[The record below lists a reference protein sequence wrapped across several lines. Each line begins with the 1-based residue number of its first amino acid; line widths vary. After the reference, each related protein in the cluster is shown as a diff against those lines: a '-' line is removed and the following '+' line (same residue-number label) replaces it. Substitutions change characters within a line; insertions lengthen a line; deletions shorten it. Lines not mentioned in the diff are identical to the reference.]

1 MKQPQPDPKNDMA
14 CVIDI
19 AVFAYNE
26 AANIS
31 NLIADVAKQTV
42 FARPDVDI
50 RLLIL
55 ANGCTDD
62 TVPVAIAARDKLD
75 ASLVPRIEVMNF
87 ERGGKSRTMHHFIHE
102 CSRRHADLLGFMD
115 ADIRLPETDTLERM
129 IEQMLT
135 RPSLQTFT
143 SRPVKDIE
151 YDSEGSSLIS
161 RVIAAGG
168 GGLSDYRNAICGQ
181 LFMMRSAMAR
191 QIGLPDGLPVEDGFM
206 RAMMLTDLL
215 SAPEDLERI
224 DGDPEVYHIYESI
237 RGIPELIRHQ
247 TRIVIGSVVN
257 EVLYTKISQS
267 TSTQEEAHT
276 LLMSASTD
284 ANWLGRVLKESL
296 PRFPYGYVP
305 FPYLFWRLRAYPDSG
320 KTGLKSRLMLFLGFG
335 LDVVV
340 YVRASFHMM
349 TRPSSGYW

>member
-75 ASLVPRIEVMNF
+75 ASLVRRIEVMNF

-102 CSRRHADLLGFMD
+102 CSRRNADLLGFMD

-181 LFMMRSAMAR
+181 LFMMRSAM
-191 QIGLPDGLPVEDGFM
+191 
-206 RAMMLTDLL
+206 MLTDLL

-257 EVLYTKISQS
+257 EVLYTKINQS
-267 TSTQEEAHT
+267 TSTQEEAYT

-296 PRFPYGYVP
+296 PKFPYGYVP

-340 YVRASFHMM
+340 YARASFHMM